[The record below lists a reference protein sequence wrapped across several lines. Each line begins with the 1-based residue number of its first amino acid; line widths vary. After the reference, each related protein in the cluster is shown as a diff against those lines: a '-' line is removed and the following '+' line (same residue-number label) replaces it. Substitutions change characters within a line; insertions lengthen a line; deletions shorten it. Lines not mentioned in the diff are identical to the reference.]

1 MVFPMR
7 RLSIFMKIPGKSS
20 AAASSPRRPALR
32 RPAFVSLFF
41 AAAIAVGGGAVPL
54 IEPALVPPIA
64 EARFGRGGSFG
75 FRGSRSFSRSSFGR
89 RRSFGRSSYNR
100 GYRGGGFGFGMP
112 FLMGMGFGGFG
123 GSFLIPM
130 ILFFV
135 LRMMMRRR

>member
-1 MVFPMR
+1 M
-7 RLSIFMKIPGKSS
+7 
-20 AAASSPRRPALR
+20 
-32 RPAFVSLFF
+32 
-41 AAAIAVGGGAVPL
+41 PL
-54 IEPALVPPIA
+54 IEPALVPAIA

-89 RRSFGRSSYNR
+89 GRSFGRSSYGR
-100 GYRGGGFGFGMP
+100 GFRGGGMGFGMP

-135 LRMMMRRR
+135 LRLMMRRR